1 MKEIEIYNRITLN
14 INKAM
19 LDYLTMVVQQNLE
32 DDYVEDDEVYK
43 EMIEDLYSILITRKI
58 KQF

>member
-43 EMIEDLYSILITRKI
+43 EIISY
-58 KQF
+58 